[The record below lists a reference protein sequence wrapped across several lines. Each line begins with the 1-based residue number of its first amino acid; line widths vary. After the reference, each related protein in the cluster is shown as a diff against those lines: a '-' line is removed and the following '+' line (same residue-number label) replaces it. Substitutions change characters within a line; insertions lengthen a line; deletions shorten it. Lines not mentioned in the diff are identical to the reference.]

1 MAFKRGFADTISC
14 SHPCNRGLNKY
25 GIQEYPLNCG
35 YCYPCLIRKS
45 SLLNVNT
52 SNEKYWMKDI
62 SLEFFDKFSNSDIIN
77 DSTAVINSVY
87 RYAHIND
94 DEIRRLISCTGKLS
108 VEEINKFVR
117 VYKQTMNDLAELFSK
132 DTGMSIKS
140 YLTEKRMQR
149 AAIMLQDPNRSVK
162 NVAASC
168 GFEDS
173 LYFSRAFSKY
183 FGISPQQYRSQI
195 LKDKKK

>member
-1 MAFKRGFADTISC
+1 MYEFTEDCMIHIDNIDEEHRKLFQMLNEAFALVKETDNAASIAKNLIDNLKDYAITHFAHEEEYMKSIHDPELPIQQREHKAFAEKINTQELA
-14 SHPCNRGLNKY
+14 NRLHLNRSY
-25 GIQEYPLNCG
+25 M
-35 YCYPCLIRKS
+35 S
-45 SLLNVNT
+45 
-52 SNEKYWMKDI
+52 
-62 SLEFFDKFSNSDIIN
+62 
-77 DSTAVINSVY
+77 
-87 RYAHIND
+87 
-94 DEIRRLISCTGKLS
+94 
-108 VEEINKFVR
+108 
-117 VYKQTMNDLAELFSK
+117 ELFSK

>member
-1 MAFKRGFADTISC
+1 
-14 SHPCNRGLNKY
+14 
-25 GIQEYPLNCG
+25 
-35 YCYPCLIRKS
+35 
-45 SLLNVNT
+45 
-52 SNEKYWMKDI
+52 
-62 SLEFFDKFSNSDIIN
+62 
-77 DSTAVINSVY
+77 
-87 RYAHIND
+87 
-94 DEIRRLISCTGKLS
+94 
-108 VEEINKFVR
+108 
-117 VYKQTMNDLAELFSK
+117 
-132 DTGMSIKS
+132 MSIKS

-195 LKDKKK
+195 LKEKMKKECRHLSIFDKHYSMDKL